1 MSVSTKGPLPASWWF
16 LGALRASAFVVARGY
31 GIWGRLSD
39 FIGRRP
45 ILIVDLIGFAVTLAA
60 SSLVPSLPVPYVGR
74 ILNGVPVPLAA
85 ARVLATAVGNGTA
98 LPRDRSTGRF
108 TPPRPV
114 LETAELRAV
123 YGRGIAE

>member
-74 ILNGVPVPLAA
+74 ILNGGLAAGFDSA
-85 ARVLATAVGNGTA
+85 ARV
-98 LPRDRSTGRF
+98 
-108 TPPRPV
+108 PPLRKSSRCLSRPPGFWP
-114 LETAELRAV
+114 LL
-123 YGRGIAE
+123 